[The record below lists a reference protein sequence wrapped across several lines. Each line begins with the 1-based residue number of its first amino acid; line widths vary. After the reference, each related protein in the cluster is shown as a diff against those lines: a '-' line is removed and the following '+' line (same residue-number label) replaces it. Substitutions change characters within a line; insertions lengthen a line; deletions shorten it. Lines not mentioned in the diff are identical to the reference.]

1 MNYVLLRHFR
11 FPRNNHESLLSL
23 AFNCP
28 DFTSSF
34 FQNYTFAKHCV
45 KIFVTSFHNWWY
57 SWIFLDANQL
67 CKDVNYNTP
76 LSKAWEIVSGFFS
89 WWWNNS
95 MGWDLVRSISNWD
108 NWWEAGSAA
117 AVNITVAVL
126 VVVVGMVVQLTLFT
140 LFEAPDTA
148 TAPAVVS
155 NSGLE
160 LVQLR
165 ILSTVRH
172 YYILV

>member
-1 MNYVLLRHFR
+1 
-11 FPRNNHESLLSL
+11 
-23 AFNCP
+23 
-28 DFTSSF
+28 
-34 FQNYTFAKHCV
+34 
-45 KIFVTSFHNWWY
+45 
-57 SWIFLDANQL
+57 
-67 CKDVNYNTP
+67 
-76 LSKAWEIVSGFFS
+76 
-89 WWWNNS
+89 

-126 VVVVGMVVQLTLFT
+126 VVVGMVVQLTLFT

-172 YYILV
+172 YYMLFNEFWEKTKLQN

>member
-1 MNYVLLRHFR
+1 MQINGWGKKY
-11 FPRNNHESLLSL
+11 LSTCSNS
-23 AFNCP
+23 A
-28 DFTSSF
+28 
-34 FQNYTFAKHCV
+34 
-45 KIFVTSFHNWWY
+45 
-57 SWIFLDANQL
+57 LDANQL

-76 LSKAWEIVSGFFS
+76 LSKAWEIVSGFFC

-117 AVNITVAVL
+117 AVNITAVL

-172 YYILV
+172 YYMLFNE